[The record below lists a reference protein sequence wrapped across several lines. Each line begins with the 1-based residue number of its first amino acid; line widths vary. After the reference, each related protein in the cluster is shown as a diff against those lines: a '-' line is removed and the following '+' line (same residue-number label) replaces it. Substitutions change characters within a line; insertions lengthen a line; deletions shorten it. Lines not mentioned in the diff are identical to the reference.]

1 MLKRR
6 RITTRTVLQALVL
19 FALAFV
25 LSRALVA
32 PASANQRVAEAAP
45 SAPAASLAAAETGK
59 QVAQEDD
66 LAARLAKFEAN
77 LDTVWLLI
85 AAFLVFFMQAGF
97 ALLEAGFVSVKHVVN
112 IMMKNLFDFAAAS
125 IMFGAIGF
133 GVMFGAGNPFFGTE
147 WFFLSGIPETYPG
160 LTVPTYAFF
169 FFQLV
174 FAGTAATI
182 ASGAMGGRTEF
193 RGYLLYSLIVSA
205 VIYPVVGH
213 WVWGGGWLATLETPF
228 TDFAGSTVV
237 HSTGAWIGLM
247 GAIFLGPR
255 IGRFGKDAKPM
266 VGHNMTAATLGVF
279 ILWFGW
285 FGFNPGSQLN
295 ADGAAIGLITVTTN
309 LAAAAGAAAGLF
321 INWIA
326 VGKPQLPPMLNG
338 ALAGLV
344 AITAPCAFVTPTEA
358 VIIGAIGG
366 VIMFL
371 GTQLLERVKV
381 DDAVGAVPVHGFAGV
396 WGTLAVG
403 LFHGQTG
410 LLHGGGAAQL
420 ISQIIG
426 VVAAAA
432 FVLVSS
438 AVMFAIIKATVG
450 LRVPAEGEAMGL
462 DAYEHGMVSYPEYVL
477 GDPTVIAPT
486 NGRAAKTTPAPASG
500 D

>member
-1 MLKRR
+1 MLKKR
-6 RITTRTVLQALVL
+6 RITIRTVLQALVL

-25 LSRALVA
+25 LSRALVT
-32 PASANQRVAEAAP
+32 PANAEQRVVEAAHA
-45 SAPAASLAAAETGK
+45 APVASLEATETGK
-59 QVAQEDD
+59 STAQEDD
-66 LAARLAKFEAN
+66 LAAQLAKFQAN

-112 IMMKNLFDFAAAS
+112 IMMKNLFDFVAAS

-160 LTVPTYAFF
+160 LTVPTLAFF

-213 WVWGGGWLATLETPF
+213 WVWGGGWLAQLETPF

-321 INWIA
+321 INWIV
-326 VGKPQLPPMLNG
+326 VGKPQLPPTLNG

-366 VIMFL
+366 LVMFF
-371 GTQLLERVKV
+371 GTQLLERVKI

-403 LFHGQTG
+403 LFHNQTG
-410 LLHGGGAAQL
+410 LLHGGGTAQL

-426 VVAAAA
+426 IVAAGA
-432 FVLVSS
+432 FVLISS
-438 AVMFAIIKATVG
+438 AIMFAIIKATVG

-486 NGRAAKTTPAPASG
+486 NGRAAKAAPAPASG

>member
-1 MLKRR
+1 
-6 RITTRTVLQALVL
+6 VL
-19 FALAFV
+19 FAAAFV
-25 LSRALVA
+25 LSRAAVA
-32 PASANQRVAEAAP
+32 PASAAQRSSEVAL
-45 SAPAASLAAAETGK
+45 SAPTTRTEALETGK
-59 QVAQEDD
+59 IVAQEDD
-66 LAARLAKFEAN
+66 TAARLAKFEAN

-112 IMMKNLFDFAAAS
+112 IMMKNLFDFVAAS
-125 IMFGAIGF
+125 IMFGAVGF
-133 GVMFGAGNPFFGTE
+133 GIMFGAGNAFFGTE

-205 VIYPVVGH
+205 IIYPVVGH
-213 WVWGGGWLATLETPF
+213 WIWGGGWLAQLETPF

-255 IGRFGKDAKPM
+255 LGRFGKDAKPM
-266 VGHNMTAATLGVF
+266 LGHNMTAATLGVF

-321 INWIA
+321 VNWIA

-366 VIMFL
+366 VIMFF
-371 GTQLLERVKV
+371 GTQLLERLKI

-410 LLHGGGAAQL
+410 LLHGGGAGQL

-426 VVAAAA
+426 IVAVGA
-432 FVLVSS
+432 FVLLSS
-438 AVMFAIIKATVG
+438 ALMFAIIKATVG
-450 LRVPAEGEAMGL
+450 LRVPEEGEKMGL
-462 DAYEHGMVSYPEYVL
+462 DVYEHGMVSYPEYVL
-477 GDPTVIAPT
+477 GDPIAIAPT
-486 NGRAAKTTPAPASG
+486 NGRAAKTTPAAVSG

>member
-1 MLKRR
+1 MLKKR
-6 RITTRTVLQALVL
+6 RITTQTVLMALVL
-19 FALAFV
+19 FALAFT
-25 LSRALVA
+25 LSRAVVS
-32 PASANQRVAEAAP
+32 PASADQRTAEPVLAV
-45 SAPAASLAAAETGK
+45 PAAQLDAPETGK
-59 QVAQEDD
+59 ISAQEDD
-66 LAARLAKFEAN
+66 LAARLARFEAN

-125 IMFGAIGF
+125 IMFGAVGF
-133 GVMFGAGNPFFGTE
+133 GIMFGAGNAFFGTE

-205 VIYPVVGH
+205 IIYPVVGR
-213 WVWGGGWLATLETPF
+213 WVWGGGWLSGLETPF

-255 IGRFGKDAKPM
+255 LGRFGKDAKPM

-309 LAAAAGAAAGLF
+309 LAAAAGAAMGLF
-321 INWIA
+321 INWIV

-344 AITAPCAFVTPTEA
+344 AITAPCAFVTPSEA

-366 VIMFL
+366 LIMFF
-371 GTQLLERVKV
+371 GTQLLERLKI

-410 LLHGGGAAQL
+410 LLHGGGVAQL
-420 ISQIIG
+420 ISQVIG
-426 VVAAAA
+426 IVAVGA
-432 FVLVSS
+432 FVLISS
-438 AVMFAIIKATVG
+438 GIMFAIIKATVG
-450 LRVPAEGEAMGL
+450 LRVPEEGEKMGL

-486 NGRAAKTTPAPASG
+486 NGKAAAATPARAAG

>member
-1 MLKRR
+1 M
-6 RITTRTVLQALVL
+6 ALVA
-19 FALAFV
+19 FALAFL
-25 LSRALVA
+25 LSKAAVA
-32 PASANQRVAEAAP
+32 PASADQRAVEPAL
-45 SAPAASLAAAETGK
+45 SAPTSQLDAPEMGK
-59 QVAQEDD
+59 LSAQEDD
-66 LAARLAKFEAN
+66 LAARLARFEAN

-133 GVMFGAGNPFFGTE
+133 GIMFGAGNAFFGTE

-213 WVWGGGWLATLETPF
+213 WIWGGGWLASLETPF

-255 IGRFGKDAKPM
+255 LGRFGKDAKPM

-358 VIIGAIGG
+358 IIIGAIGG
-366 VIMFL
+366 VIMYL
-371 GTQLLERVKV
+371 GTLLLERLQI

-426 VVAAAA
+426 IVAAGG
-432 FVLVSS
+432 FVLLSS
-438 AVMFAIIKATVG
+438 AIMFALIKATVG
-450 LRVPAEGEAMGL
+450 LRVSEEGEKMGL

-486 NGRAAKTTPAPASG
+486 NGKAAKAAAAPAAG